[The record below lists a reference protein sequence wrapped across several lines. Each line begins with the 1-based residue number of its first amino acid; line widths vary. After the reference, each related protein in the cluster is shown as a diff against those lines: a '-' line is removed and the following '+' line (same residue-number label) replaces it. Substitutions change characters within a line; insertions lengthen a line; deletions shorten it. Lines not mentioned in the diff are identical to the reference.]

1 MNPVVAVDI
10 ILLAASLLTLII
22 LLRPVN
28 RRFLL
33 KARAVFVGGVIFTLS
48 YGLCLLLGGPGA
60 NDTIES
66 TEDLIGAMI
75 PVWWAFVFYF
85 FLQEIDSNDLRQKD
99 EHFRRLF
106 EQSNDAILIHKQ
118 GRILDVNQRACD
130 LLGYD
135 KGKLLTME
143 IRDLHPEDEHHSAM
157 ERIALVEKGLFLFFE
172 TRLKRADGG
181 VVDVEVSSSLINAG
195 DKTIQGIVRDIT
207 ERKLYEERKRTRQDQ
222 IHLMEKMEAAGT
234 MAAGIAHNF
243 NNILMGIQGNVS
255 MILLQKDNGH
265 PEYERLK
272 TIEGLT
278 ERASELTGL
287 ILDMA
292 EGGSRKLGRAD
303 LNHIVEAT
311 SNTFRADQEKVTI
324 KRELAGDLLPVEV
337 DRRQIWKCLMALYR
351 NCAEAMPEGGT
362 IELRTTNVTREDMG
376 QIAREMVPQGEYVRL
391 TISDTGIGMDK
402 PEKDR
407 IFDPFFTTKGL
418 ARATGLSLSS
428 VYGTVR
434 AHGGYIWV
442 DSEKGVGTTF
452 EIYLP
457 AISHE
462 ITERK
467 AHMGEKGEEP
477 RDSKTVL
484 LIDDE
489 EMIISLGR
497 EMLEKLGYRAITAK
511 SGRDGIRLYETRKE
525 EIALVI
531 LDLIMPDTA
540 GIEVYEAIMEI
551 NPDAKVLFSSGYV
564 LEGVLEE
571 MLEKSKAGFIQK
583 PYGLEELSKKV
594 DHIMENG

>member
-28 RRFLL
+28 RQFLL

-157 ERIALVEKGLFLFFE
+157 ERIALVEKGLSLFFE

-311 SNTFRADQEKVTI
+311 SNTFRADQEKVAI
-324 KRELAGDLLPVEV
+324 KRELAGDLLPVEM